1 MSDWDQIVADHG
13 PAVFRL
19 ACRILGCGPD
29 AEDAVQE
36 AFLQTYRIGQAE
48 VVEHWGAAVA
58 PRGGPSGPGSPAA
71 AAAPGRGVA
80 LRGGDRA
87 RHAGPPNGPSP
98 ASWPGGLRQ
107 AVAALPQQ
115 QAAVFSLRYFD
126 DLSYEQIAAG
136 LGLQVG
142 HVASALHKARGKL
155 KTMLADQTKEQV
167 DRAEGKR

>member
-1 MSDWDQIVADHG
+1 MTDWDQIVADHG

-36 AFLQTYRIGQAE
+36 AFLQAYRIGQAQ
-48 VVEHWGAAVA
+48 VVEHWGALLHRVVA
-58 PRGGPSGPGSPAA
+58 HRALDRLRQRRRRAEASLCGEETAPGSGGPPE
-71 AAAPGRGVA
+71 
-80 LRGGDRA
+80 RA
-87 RHAGPPNGPSP
+87 IAGEL
-98 ASWPGGLRQ
+98 ARRLRQ

-126 DLSYEQIAAG
+126 DLSYQQIAAG
-136 LGLQVG
+136 LGLEVG

-155 KTMLADQTKEQV
+155 KTMLADQT
-167 DRAEGKR
+167 AEGKR